1 MKKLSLLFIL
11 CMASMLAFAQ
21 NQTPNYLG
29 DGVSANDAQPTGSQ
43 ELASDDNLPPCSGDD
58 LTLTPQHYNFGEA
71 PDDFPSYGGF
81 TLCNG
86 RSNSVTISSITT
98 TPNPP
103 FSVFGTTC
111 HLTLGAGDSCTI
123 TVEFDPGTPD
133 NFNGTLTVECSAPSC
148 PKTSTLT
155 GSGEADVTL
164 TPTSCSFGNVQV
176 GNQSAPCV
184 ITLKNQEPV
193 RLTID
198 SITVEPPFSIV
209 SKTCGSTVPANSS
222 CNISVVFTP
231 DADGYVGGLL
241 TVRDNSPDGTPPP
254 VMLGG
259 TGTGCVGDNC
269 CPPAGCCPPQ
279 GTLSGD
285 ICTPPSTGAAL
296 PRGAVNPLPGEPLR
310 AYLHPAPEAIL
321 NN

>member
-1 MKKLSLLFIL
+1 MKKLTLLFIL
-11 CMASMLAFAQ
+11 CMVSMLAFAQ
-21 NQTPNYLG
+21 SQSPNYLG
-29 DGVSANDAQPTGSQ
+29 DGVSADDAPPTGSQ

-98 TPNPP
+98 SPNPP

-123 TVEFDPGTPD
+123 TVEFDPGSPD

-148 PKTSTLT
+148 PKTSTLA

-176 GNQSAPCV
+176 GNESGPCV

-209 SKTCGSTVPANSS
+209 SKTCGSTVSANSS
-222 CNISVVFTP
+222 CTITVVFTP

-241 TVRDNSPDGTPPP
+241 TVRDNSPDGTPSP

-259 TGTGCVGDNC
+259 TGTGGCGGDCCLPPC
-269 CPPAGCCPPQ
+269 CPSQ
-279 GTLSGD
+279 GNPSGD

-296 PRGAVNPLPGEPLR
+296 PGGAVTPFAVEPLS

>member
-1 MKKLSLLFIL
+1 MKKLTLLFIL
-11 CMASMLAFAQ
+11 CMVSMLAFAQ
-21 NQTPNYLG
+21 SQSPNYLG
-29 DGVSANDAQPTGSQ
+29 DGVSADDAPPTGSQ

-86 RSNSVTISSITT
+86 RSNSVTISSISTS
-98 TPNPP
+98 PNPP

-123 TVEFDPGTPD
+123 TVEFDPGSPD

-148 PKTSTLT
+148 PKTSTLA

-176 GNQSAPCV
+176 GNESGPCV

-193 RLTID
+193 RLAID

-209 SKTCGSTVPANSS
+209 SKTCGSTVSANSS
-222 CNISVVFTP
+222 CTITVVFTP

-241 TVRDNSPDGTPPP
+241 TVRDNSPDGTPSP

-259 TGTGCVGDNC
+259 TGTGGCGGDCCLPPC
-269 CPPAGCCPPQ
+269 CPSQ
-279 GTLSGD
+279 GNPSGD

-296 PRGAVNPLPGEPLR
+296 PGGAVTPFAVEPLS

>member
-1 MKKLSLLFIL
+1 MKKLTLLFIL
-11 CMASMLAFAQ
+11 CMVSMLAFAQ
-21 NQTPNYLG
+21 SQSPNYLG
-29 DGVSANDAQPTGSQ
+29 DGVSADDAPPTGSQ

-98 TPNPP
+98 SPNPP

-123 TVEFDPGTPD
+123 TVEFDPGSPD

-148 PKTSTLT
+148 PKTSTLA

-176 GNQSAPCV
+176 GNESGPCV

-193 RLTID
+193 RLAID

-209 SKTCGSTVPANSS
+209 SKTCGSTVSANSS
-222 CNISVVFTP
+222 CTITVVFTP

-241 TVRDNSPDGTPPP
+241 TVRDNSPDGTPSP

-259 TGTGCVGDNC
+259 TGTGGCGGDCCLPPC
-269 CPPAGCCPPQ
+269 CPSQ
-279 GTLSGD
+279 GNPSGD

-296 PRGAVNPLPGEPLR
+296 PGGAVTPFAVEPLS